1 MTSRFKG
8 LDLIECLKNYGQK
21 FIALY
26 RKDSESE
33 SCSVISDSL
42 WPYGLYSLWNSPGQ
56 NTGVGCH
63 ALLQGIFLIQG
74 SNPSLLCL
82 LHRQASSLPLVLSEK
97 PNLTL
102 VTSLKTP
109 SPNTITW
116 GVRAAIYE
124 FCGGVEG
131 VDFWPQFT
139 VLTCIYSHIYKYFYM
154 FPQESIISMNSYCCL

>member
-1 MTSRFKG
+1 M
-8 LDLIECLKNYGQK
+8 
-21 FIALY
+21 
-26 RKDSESE
+26 
-33 SCSVISDSL
+33 
-42 WPYGLYSLWNSPGQ
+42 
-56 NTGVGCH
+56 
-63 ALLQGIFLIQG
+63 IQG

-82 LHRQASSLPLVLSEK
+82 LHRQASSLPLVSSEK

-124 FCGGVEG
+124 FCGGAEG